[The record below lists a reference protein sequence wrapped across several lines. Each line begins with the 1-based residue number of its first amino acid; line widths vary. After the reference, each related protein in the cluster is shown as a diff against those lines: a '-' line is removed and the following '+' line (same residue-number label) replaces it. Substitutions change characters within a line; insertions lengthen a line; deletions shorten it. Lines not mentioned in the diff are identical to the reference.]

1 MERYPSTIDS
11 VRVATARGSALTT
24 NKVLRNTYLLL
35 GATLAFS
42 AVMAGVA
49 MALNLPYFG
58 LFTLLG
64 YFGLLFAVH
73 KTKNSAWGLV
83 WIFALTGFMGLTLG
97 PILNM
102 YLKFLPNGSQVIMT
116 ALGTTAVAFLG
127 LSAYAVKSERD
138 FSFMGGFLVVGAIGA
153 FVLGLVAYF
162 FHLPTLSLV
171 VAGMF
176 LVVSSGI
183 ILWQTSDII
192 RGGETNYILA
202 TVTLY
207 VSIYN
212 MFLSLLQLLGAASS
226 DD

>member
-1 MERYPSTIDS
+1 MDRYPSTIVS
-11 VRVATARGSALTT
+11 TPRVGVLAT

-42 AVMAGVA
+42 AAMAGLA
-49 MALNLPYFG
+49 MAIELPYFG

-73 KTKNSAWGLV
+73 KTQNSGWGIV
-83 WIFALTGFMGLTLG
+83 WTFALTGFMGLTLG
-97 PILNM
+97 PILDF
-102 YLKFLPNGSQVIMT
+102 YIKALPNGSQLVMT
-116 ALGTTAVAFLG
+116 SLGVTAATFLG
-127 LSAYAVKSERD
+127 LSAYAVKSQRD
-138 FSFMGGFLVVGAIGA
+138 FSFLGGFIAIGAIGA
-153 FVLGLVAYF
+153 FVLGLIAFF
-162 FHLPTLSLV
+162 FHLSTLSLV
-171 VAGMF
+171 ASGMFVIVAGGYM
-176 LVVSSGI
+176 
-183 ILWQTSDII
+183 LWMTSQII

-212 MFLSLLQLLGAASS
+212 MFLSLLNLFGAASG